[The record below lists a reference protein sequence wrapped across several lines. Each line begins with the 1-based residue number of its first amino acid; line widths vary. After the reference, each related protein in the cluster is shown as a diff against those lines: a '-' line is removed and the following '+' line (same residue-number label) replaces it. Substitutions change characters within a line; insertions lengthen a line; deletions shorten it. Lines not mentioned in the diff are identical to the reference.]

1 MAKEK
6 QRFEYKLTLGKHP
19 ITGETIRRSFYSS
32 KSLRDAKKKPRNSS
46 AITSWS

>member
-32 KSLRDAKKKPRNSS
+32 KSLRDAKKRPRS
-46 AITSWS
+46 